1 MAMEDSTKGISFA
14 AGVLIVIGLVSVALV
29 IYNIVMP
36 MLNTGVKNT
45 SSISQRITNSGYS
58 QYDGTT
64 KQGSEVISAINTQA
78 SEDLKITVKTNS
90 NPSGKSYTTTSY
102 NITDKD
108 NDNYIEPTEKFDSKL
123 VVNTNGAVTEILFTQ
138 V

>member
-14 AGVLIVIGLVSVALV
+14 AGVLIVIGLVSIALV

-58 QYDGTT
+58 QYDGTQ

-78 SEDLKITVKTNS
+78 SDTLKVTVKTNS
-90 NPSGKSYTTTSY
+90 NTSGTSYTTTSY

-108 NDNYIEPTEKFDSKL
+108 DDDYIEPTEKFNSVL
-123 VVNTNGAVTEILFTQ
+123 VTNKNGAITGITFTQ
-138 V
+138 E

>member
-64 KQGSEVISAINTQA
+64 KQGSEVIGAINTQA

-108 NDNYIEPTEKFDSKL
+108 DDNYIEPTEKFDSKL
-123 VVNTNGAVTEILFTQ
+123 VVNNNGAVTEIVFTQ